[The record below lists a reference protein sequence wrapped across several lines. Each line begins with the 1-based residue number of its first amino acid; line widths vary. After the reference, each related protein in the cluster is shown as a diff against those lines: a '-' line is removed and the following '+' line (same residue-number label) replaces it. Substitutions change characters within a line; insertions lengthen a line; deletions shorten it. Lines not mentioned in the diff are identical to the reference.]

1 MNPFRQNRFPSS
13 LPYKSVV
20 APLCILRKALV
31 LQHTAFNRKV
41 FAQGA
46 LNADRQKV
54 IDEYAPALSA
64 AGDRKHGEAVFG
76 EHCATCHR
84 VGTSPV
90 GHDIGPNFLTVRDWS
105 RENLVAAILDPDRT
119 VEPRYLAYT
128 ATLRDGA
135 VYTGLLTVD
144 SAAAVTI
151 KTLDDADHVLPRADL
166 KSLASTNH
174 SLMPQGFET
183 ALTPEDLADLMAFIQ
198 NPTAA
203 K

>member
-1 MNPFRQNRFPSS
+1 M
-13 LPYKSVV
+13 
-20 APLCILRKALV
+20 
-31 LQHTAFNRKV
+31 
-41 FAQGA
+41 
-46 LNADRQKV
+46 
-54 IDEYAPALSA
+54 
-64 AGDRKHGEAVFG
+64 
-76 EHCATCHR
+76 
-84 VGTSPV
+84 
-90 GHDIGPNFLTVRDWS
+90 
-105 RENLVAAILDPDRT
+105 VAAILDPDRT